1 MTDTDKPAASRSA
14 DSEPVDTTVDPT
26 QKTRGMDADTEQ
38 NADERGEAIRQF
50 DDHMDSAG
58 DEQKLPTPDAE
69 DVTADRTDPKTTQR
83 SEQIRL

>member
-1 MTDTDKPAASRSA
+1 MTDTDKPAASQSA

-26 QKTRGMDADTEQ
+26 QKTRGMDAATEQ
-38 NADERGEAIRQF
+38 NAYERGEAIRQF

-69 DVTADRTDPKTTQR
+69 DVTADKTDPKATQR
-83 SEQIRL
+83 SE